1 MKISRLF
8 LLLLPIL
15 AVGLLA
21 PGCASS
27 KPQISAWRNPSF
39 APSPTNRLA
48 LTLRPHQSPED
59 ARLGDMLVAELERKG
74 FKLVPSEQADYL
86 LTYALDQVIDTVTFP
101 DPLLNTWQQT
111 PPAQTTWQM
120 NQQNPFPRMYAQNW
134 TGSGLKTISYF
145 GRNIRLYLY
154 TNPKT
159 HEGNFQV
166 AWQGNIDIDQHA
178 SEENELLSLKAL
190 LGYFG
195 TDHNGPVQLPP

>member
-21 PGCASS
+21 SGCASS
-27 KPQISAWRNPSF
+27 KPQISAWRNADFSPS
-39 APSPTNRLA
+39 STNKLA
-48 LTLRPHQSPED
+48 LTLRPHPSPED
-59 ARLGDMLVAELERKG
+59 ARLGEMLVAELERKG

-86 LTYALDQVIDTVTFP
+86 LTYALDQVTDTVVCQ

-111 PPAQTTWQM
+111 PPAQSSRQM
-120 NQQNPFPRMYAQNW
+120 NEQIQFPRVHAQTLQGN
-134 TGSGLKTISYF
+134 GLKTVSYLS
-145 GRNIRLYLY
+145 RNIRLYLY

-159 HEGNFQV
+159 HEGCFQV

-190 LGYFG
+190 LAYFG